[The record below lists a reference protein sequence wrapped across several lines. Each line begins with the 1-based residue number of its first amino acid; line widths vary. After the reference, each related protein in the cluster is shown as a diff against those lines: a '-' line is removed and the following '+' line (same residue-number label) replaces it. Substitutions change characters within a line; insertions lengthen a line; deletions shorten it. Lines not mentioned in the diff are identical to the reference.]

1 MSYQYFPK
9 NGVGVDLFGIFLGKE
24 GREFPFPVK
33 DYENGVE
40 LGVVVRSATEM
51 DRVVSVLAPKQ
62 ETPKVGAVQVTED
75 ESLDEAADEADAQL
89 IQALQNLPK
98 QKEEVKETNV
108 EEPVTEPVE
117 EQKEEET
124 ETKVDKP
131 AEPEGLTREEALKYV
146 QMEPDGTY
154 AKREDGTYKIKGGY
168 KPYTKEEIYKALE

>member
-62 ETPKVGAVQVTED
+62 ETPKVGAVQVAED
-75 ESLDEAADEADAQL
+75 ESLDEAADEANEQL
-89 IQALQNLPK
+89 IAALQNLPK
-98 QKEEVKETNV
+98 QDMEEKIDK
-108 EEPVTEPVE
+108 PTENPTAISE
-117 EQKEEET
+117 NIET
-124 ETKVDKP
+124 ETTEK
-131 AEPEGLTREEALKYV
+131 PEGLTREEALKYV

-168 KPYTKEEIYKALE
+168 KPYTKEEIYKALEE